1 MDAVTEISQL
11 LLGERQARDRGWWDR
26 MRAAYAPDST
36 VRLSWFQ
43 GTGPDFV
50 AASKQLA
57 ARGDTA
63 VHRLSPPVIRQHGDR
78 ALVEMPGV
86 IEGRTTVDGIDVDV
100 ESRARLCYRTERQ
113 DGRWLIA
120 ALDPLYE
127 RDTVTPVYPGTPL
140 TITPADVA
148 GFRPAYRF
156 LSYVLSQRGYQL
168 ATDLFGDDRPE
179 ELGPFYQQAFSWL
192 GPAAS

>member
-50 AASKQLA
+50 AASQQLA
-57 ARGDTA
+57 
-63 VHRLSPPVIRQHGDR
+63 
-78 ALVEMPGV
+78 
-86 IEGRTTVDGIDVDV
+86 
-100 ESRARLCYRTERQ
+100 
-113 DGRWLIA
+113 A

-127 RDTVTPVYPGTPL
+127 RDTVPPVSPGTPL

-156 LSYVLSQRGYQL
+156 LSYVLSQRGYQI

-179 ELGPFYQQAFSWL
+179 ELGSFYQQAFSWL